1 MNIKGGK
8 MNIKK
13 ISFSVVII
21 SLILCSVMVFM
32 AGCAIENNSGGN
44 PPSND
49 IEISNVANAWIFLDE
64 DEPSGTNYNTTGDD
78 TTGSCYQ
85 RLITEGVY
93 KSVDILFICFV
104 TTVQTSSTTVP
115 TGNGSSYTIQIK
127 EAGHPGGL
135 TNQDYMNYVIRD
147 ARNANPDIKI
157 LVTLNYQPENL
168 ISQIFTSSD
177 YEGDAAQF
185 ADNLMAYLK
194 YYNLDGFDIDWESP
208 LSSWTTQEQFKYL
221 INAIGDRFRQ
231 EKQHTG
237 KKYYLTISPAV
248 ANNLDADAINNN
260 VDFLN
265 LQLYSGFTYPDKF
278 TGAGINQNLLAY
290 GAKFEAL
297 YAGGPEDQGYEDAQ
311 HAYNTG
317 TALGYTIFTNWRL
330 NSTNFVFEQNQQ
342 KILYNLVH

>member
-1 MNIKGGK
+1 
-8 MNIKK
+8 
-13 ISFSVVII
+13 
-21 SLILCSVMVFM
+21 
-32 AGCAIENNSGGN
+32 
-44 PPSND
+44 
-49 IEISNVANAWIFLDE
+49 
-64 DEPSGTNYNTTGDD
+64 
-78 TTGSCYQ
+78 
-85 RLITEGVY
+85 
-93 KSVDILFICFV
+93 
-104 TTVQTSSTTVP
+104 
-115 TGNGSSYTIQIK
+115 
-127 EAGHPGGL
+127 
-135 TNQDYMNYVIRD
+135 MNYVIRD

-208 LSSWTTQEQFKYL
+208 LSSWTTQDQFKYL

-248 ANNLDADAINNN
+248 ADHLDADAINNN

-265 LQLYSGFTYPDKF
+265 LQLYSGFTYPYKF
-278 TGAGINQNLLAY
+278 TDVGINQNLLAY
-290 GAKFEAL
+290 GAKFEAP